1 MEVKEYMRLTKDDVI
16 TTASEIADK
25 YGLDHVTLKA
35 VAEKLNIRTPS
46 LYNHIDSLE
55 DLLRDIAHRGMREMN
70 ARMTQAAIGVSGVE
84 AIKSVSLA
92 YFDYLIAHPG
102 VYEIIQWAGW
112 HGNSETVSIFSEY
125 RVLLEKIILSCHLK
139 NPDTGAIIDLL
150 TGFLHGYCT
159 LQLGNAL
166 NDRDAATKKI
176 ATAVDTVMRGI
187 TSTNG

>member
-1 MEVKEYMRLTKDDVI
+1 MRLTKDDVI
-16 TTASEIADK
+16 TTASKIADEQ
-25 YGLDHVTLKA
+25 GLDQVTLKA
-35 VAEKLNIRTPS
+35 VAENLSIRTPS
-46 LYNHIDSLE
+46 LYNHIGSLD

-70 ARMTQAAIGVSGVE
+70 AQMTQAAIGVSGTE
-84 AIKSVSLA
+84 AVKAVSLA
-92 YFDYLIAHPG
+92 YFNYLIEHPG

-112 HGNSETVSIFSEY
+112 HGNTETTAIFSEY
-125 RVLLEKIILSCHLK
+125 RSLLEKIVLSCNLK
-139 NPDTGAIIDLL
+139 KTDTGAIIDLL